1 MSKSQETAKVQDSGT
16 ALRSTIPKDV
26 ANETQIQGDDLLVFE
41 AVDEGELRVRKVE
54 TLLERADAESLG

>member
-26 ANETQIQGDDLLVFE
+26 ADQSRIQADDLLVFE
-41 AVDEGELRVRKVE
+41 AVDEGEIRVRKVD
-54 TLLERADAESLG
+54 TLLDRADAE